1 MEYRWIIGIENF
13 KNENKICSVVLS
25 QWPTFCLQVSF
36 CSFSYAKHILTSSN
50 NFYSKSTTPIV
61 GITSIV
67 VKFHMKHDQT
77 PRYQNCKIGSD
88 RESKMATVTKIAK
101 HNKIN
106 AFSRTLGIHVVGYKF
121 ALNIS
126 GPLVFSTERNN

>member
-1 MEYRWIIGIENF
+1 MEYRWIIGIGNF
-13 KNENKICSVVLS
+13 KNVNKICSVVLS
-25 QWPTFCLQVSF
+25 QWPTFCLQVLF

-50 NFYSKSTTPIV
+50 NFYSKSITSIV
-61 GITSIV
+61 GTTSIV

-88 RESKMATVTKIAK
+88 RESKMAAVTKIAK

-106 AFSRTLGIHVVGYKF
+106 AFSRTLGIHVFGYK
-121 ALNIS
+121 ICVEHQW
-126 GPLVFSTERNN
+126 PLGI